1 MESAS
6 RRGRMNPYGSRG
18 SGLGYRGDI
27 DELTA
32 VAALGEEDGAV
43 NKSVESVVLAH
54 AYVEAGVVDCAALTL
69 DDVAGLAGLTTE
81 NLDAEALA
89 LRLTSVLRTT
99 YTFFVCHD
107 SAVLRGLSND
117 FLDGNLGEALAMA
130 VFAAI
135 ALAALFL
142 ENNHFLAFDE
152 GGLNFA
158 DNFGA
163 FNSGGA
169 DFNVTVGVEQENTV
183 KFDGVAFLD
192 IAKVVNVQELT
203 GLGLEL
209 LSLDFNNC
217 VHCYVTEN

>member
-1 MESAS
+1 M
-6 RRGRMNPYGSRG
+6 
-18 SGLGYRGDI
+18 
-27 DELTA
+27 
-32 VAALGEEDGAV
+32 
-43 NKSVESVVLAH
+43 VLAH
-54 AYVEAGVVDCAALTL
+54 AYVEAGVVDCTALAL

-89 LRLTSVLRTT
+89 LRLASVLRTT
-99 YTFFVCHD
+99 YTFFMCHD
-107 SAVLRGLSND
+107 SIVLRGLSND

-152 GGLNFA
+152 GSLNFA

-163 FNSGGA
+163 FYSGGT

-183 KFDGVAFLD
+183 ELDSVAFLD
-192 IAKVVNVQELT
+192 IAKVVNVQELA

-209 LSLDFNNC
+209 LSLNFYDS
-217 VHCYVTEN
+217 VHFVMY